1 MEREILKKAA
11 KGVAI
16 TTAAAGAGYAAL
28 VVFNRARYGSRKVT
42 AALPADSSLNRFL
55 PDPEVAEHYTIN
67 IDAPAGIVMA
77 AAKNLELLESPL
89 IRAIFRTREVVL
101 GGEPDR
107 RPHPTALM
115 AQMLSIGWVV
125 LAEEPGHEVV
135 FGSVTQPWE
144 TAPVFRSIPPD
155 QFRDF
160 AEPEYVKIVW
170 TLRADPVDEA
180 HSVFRTE
187 TRACTTDAVAR
198 KRFRKYWAF
207 VAPGVKLIRVA
218 MLKPLK
224 RAAEAAAGQTS
235 VTAVSS

>member
-1 MEREILKKAA
+1 MQQRQILKRAA
-11 KGVAI
+11 QGLAI
-16 TTAAAGAGYAAL
+16 TAAAAGAGYAAL
-28 VVFNRARYGSRKVT
+28 VVLNRVRYGSRKVA
-42 AALPADSSLNRFL
+42 AALPVDSSLNQFL
-55 PDPEVAEHYTIN
+55 PEPEVAEHYKIS
-67 IDAPAGIVMA
+67 IDAPASIVMA
-77 AAKNLELLESPL
+77 AAKNLELLQSPV

-107 RPHPTALM
+107 RAHPTALM

-125 LAEEPGHEVV
+125 LAEEPGREVV

-144 TAPVFRSIPPD
+144 AAPVFRSIPSD

-160 AEPEYVKIVW
+160 AEPGYVKIAW

-180 HSVFRTE
+180 RSVFHTE
-187 TRACTTDAVAR
+187 TRVCTTDAGAR

-224 RAAEAAAGQTS
+224 RAAEARARQATMG
-235 VTAVSS
+235 